1 MMPQCAL
8 CNAAPGEQYHLEIEG
23 TDQIDIAL
31 CEMCRDDLLA
41 EPWIE
46 CHSVAEADI
55 AET

>member
-1 MMPQCAL
+1 MPQCAL
-8 CNAAPGEQYHLEIEG
+8 CNAVPGEQYHLEIEG
-23 TDQIDIAL
+23 TDRIDTAL

-46 CHSVAEADI
+46 CHSVAEADV